1 MISAPATIAPI
12 VAAFPPVG
20 GRVGIGV
27 DVATNSTGVGVGVF
41 VGVTSGGRV
50 GVGVEVITVVG
61 VGVVVTVGVGV
72 GELVGVG
79 VGDFVGLGD
88 NVGVEDGMEQF
99 TVSESLSPTPQ
110 TFSAKTSQV

>member
-27 DVATNSTGVGVGVF
+27 DVATNSTG
-41 VGVTSGGRV
+41 V

>member
-1 MISAPATIAPI
+1 MRRSNPPIMISAPATIAPI

-50 GVGVEVITVVG
+50 GVG
-61 VGVVVTVGVGV
+61 
-72 GELVGVG
+72 
-79 VGDFVGLGD
+79 DFVGLGD